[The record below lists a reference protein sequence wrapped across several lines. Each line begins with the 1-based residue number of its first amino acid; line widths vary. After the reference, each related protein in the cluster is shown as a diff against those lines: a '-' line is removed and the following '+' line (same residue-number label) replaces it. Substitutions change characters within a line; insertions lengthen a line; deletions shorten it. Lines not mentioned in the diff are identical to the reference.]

1 MSGYEKVRRPTVL
14 LALGWYVHE
23 IVMGVTRYAREA
35 GWILY
40 DAPSHSRATSPT
52 GKCDGIITLLP
63 SRRHR
68 EMIDYCLSAKL
79 PVVDLSDQ
87 MPELPFPRVLPDNRA
102 IGQMAAEHLLARG
115 FLNFAFLVVDSLA
128 PVVRER
134 KAGFQAAVKEAGRK
148 FHELDA
154 SVPAKDGEMS
164 KVVAW
169 LVPRLKKLP
178 KPLAIMAQYDG
189 EAVFILQACQEA
201 GVRIPDE
208 VAVIGVDNDP
218 IYCELGLLPLS
229 SVDSNREMQ
238 GYRAASLLDSLMKGG
253 KAPLEPIRV
262 QPTGVVVRKSTEVM
276 AIADEQVARALRYI
290 NENFRQHIEVEDVVA
305 ASASSRR
312 RLYNK
317 FASEVGRSIAQE
329 LSRQRIAHAKRLLLK
344 SGEKLD
350 SIALESGFDGAEG
363 LIKSFKYHEGISPTE
378 FRERNR
384 PS

>member
-1 MSGYEKVRRPTVL
+1 MSGSAKVRRPTVL

-40 DAPSHSRATSPT
+40 DAPSHTRVMAPA

-63 SRRHR
+63 SRRHK
-68 EMIDYCLSAKL
+68 EMIDFCLATKL

-87 MPELPFPRVLPDNRA
+87 LPDLPFPRVLPDNQA
-102 IGQMAAEHLLARG
+102 IGRMAAEHLLARG
-115 FLNFAFLVVDSLA
+115 FLNFAFLEVDPSA
-128 PVVRER
+128 PVVSER
-134 KAGFQAAVKEAGRK
+134 KAGFQAAVKEAKRK

-154 SVPAKDGEMS
+154 SVQAKSGEMS
-164 KVVAW
+164 KVVSW

-178 KPLAIMAQYDG
+178 KPLAIMAQHDG
-189 EAVFILQACQEA
+189 EAIIILQACQEA

-229 SVDSNREMQ
+229 SVDSNREML
-238 GYRAASLLDSLMKGG
+238 GYRAADLLNTLMEGG
-253 KAPLEPIRV
+253 KVPALPIRV
-262 QPTGVVVRKSTEVM
+262 QPTGVVMRKSTEVM
-276 AIADEQVARALRYI
+276 AMADPQVSRALRFI
-290 NENFRQHIEVEDVVA
+290 NENFHKSIGVDDVVA
-305 ASASSRR
+305 VSASSRR
-312 RLYNK
+312 NLYNK
-317 FASEVGRSIAQE
+317 FAREVGRSINQE
-329 LSRQRIAHAKRLLLK
+329 LSRQRIAHVKRLLLK